1 MKQCMASESRNAN
14 FSKEEKLLLAEL
26 GKQYPDI
33 GNNGYHY
40 VSLKRK
46 TSSREKVVQNFNAR
60 NHDGNK
66 RDMKKNSGMLET
78 HETTNQKEI

>member
-1 MKQCMASESRNAN
+1 MASESRIPN
-14 FSKEEKLLLAEL
+14 FSEEEKLLLAEL
-26 GKQYPDI
+26 GKQYPDVES
-33 GNNGYHY
+33 NSYDN

-66 RDMKKNSGMLET
+66 RYMKKNSGMLET